1 MAAVTR
7 LRRQSQRQ
15 SGKHKIKIRDAGP
28 ADREAVRRA
37 TLSAYEEYAA
47 IVPEIWEDYRQDI
60 IATLADPNPAAQI
73 VAEMDGGIV
82 GAVLL
87 YPAGTVFAPEEDLTA
102 LEFPEVRLLA
112 VVPAAR
118 RRGVGRALME
128 ECVRRARHSGAAAL
142 TLHTT
147 DMMETA
153 LRMYERMG
161 FVRDPD
167 RDFSVDAQMVVK
179 AFRLPLKEE
188 KNANKMLEGK
198 RRKKS

>member
-1 MAAVTR
+1 MG
-7 LRRQSQRQ
+7 QSE
-15 SGKHKIKIRDAGP
+15 KHKIKIRDAGR
-28 ADREAVRRA
+28 ADRGAVRRA

-47 IVPEIWEDYRQDI
+47 VIPELWEGYRQDI

-73 VAEMDGGIV
+73 VAEMDGEMV

-87 YPAGTVFAPEEDLTA
+87 YPAGMVFAPEEDSTA

-142 TLHTT
+142 TLHTM

-167 RDFSVDAQMVVK
+167 RDFSVDGNVIVK
-179 AFRLPLKEE
+179 AFRLPLKNVRRE
-188 KNANKMLEGK
+188 KKEK
-198 RRKKS
+198 P